1 MNMESFR
8 NDGSER
14 RRPLFLNTLNNECA
28 FFFWFFVLVFCCFL
42 VVIGLYLGGTLARWM
57 EIGYLTNV
65 MLITHRFFDL
75 FHYQRWLCCCCCCY
89 VFYGSFLFWRR
100 RVARSSHG
108 IIFCCP
114 MYYKRV
120 VYWYLYL
127 GSVAIDGSSI
137 VLRAA
142 LEPTLTFLTWKFSV
156 EMRLKW
162 SPSIFLRSNA
172 KFDAVAQD

>member
-1 MNMESFR
+1 MC
-8 NDGSER
+8 
-14 RRPLFLNTLNNECA
+14 LFFLVLCLGLLL
-28 FFFWFFVLVFCCFL
+28 FSCCDWFVLGWYLSKMDGDWLPHKRYAHNASFL
-42 VVIGLYLGGTLARWM
+42 WFIPLS
-57 EIGYLTNV
+57 EK
-65 MLITHRFFDL
+65 
-75 FHYQRWLCCCCCCY
+75 WLCCWCCCY